1 MLYGVVRFHNMWY
14 NGAVFQPEVLCVKLN
29 YDRKSKDPTYFIQQ
43 GIRNGKKVTTKNI
56 KRIGKHSE
64 LLAITDDPLAYA
76 KEQVR
81 LFNEQVKEGKVEI
94 QFKIDFEEKLVASG
108 NITSK
113 SQLKNIGYFPLQQI
127 YHDLHLEEFFSQV
140 LADRKIT
147 FPCNDI
153 NRFLTYG
160 RILDPCSKAGTY
172 DRLDTYYGMENT
184 FDYQHILRHLDV
196 LVDNFDVYMEHLF
209 TNSNNVVKRNT
220 SVCYYDCTN
229 YFFECEHEDDTYVDP
244 VTGEIFRGL
253 RKYGPSKEHRPTP
266 IVQMGLFMDG
276 NGIPISMCINPGSQ
290 NEQLSAVP
298 LEHKITKMFGS
309 DKFIYCADG
318 GLGSYAIREYNS
330 MGERAYIVTQS
341 VKKLSAVMKEAVF
354 ADCDYRRKSNNE
366 PMTIQGMKEF
376 DRMKE
381 ENRELYD
388 DKIYKVLV
396 ADKAIDTGLTEKVLQ
411 KNGKYREQKVKGQ
424 LQQYIIVS
432 FSRKMLEYQR
442 YIRNAQIARAQKLLE
457 TKDPEMIKKGPN
469 DVTRFIKRTSVGEN
483 GEKAQDSYVVDTSII
498 EEEEKY
504 DGYYA
509 IATNLD
515 PRKHNDAARILDI
528 SANRYKIEDCFR
540 VLKTNF
546 EARPAYVSNHN
557 HIIGHFITCYTALLV
572 YRLLEAKL
580 EQTGHHFTIDQI
592 LDTLKAMNVMNF
604 QDTFYAATYDCGEV
618 CTALN
623 AAFGLGLDRKYYEP
637 KALNKKL
644 KKLLK

>member
-1 MLYGVVRFHNMWY
+1 M
-14 NGAVFQPEVLCVKLN
+14 KLN

-64 LLAITDDPLAYA
+64 LLSITDDPLAYA

-160 RILDPCSKAGTY
+160 RILDPRSKAGTY
-172 DRLDTYYGMENT
+172 DRLDTYYGMDST

-644 KKLLK
+644 KKILK

>member
-1 MLYGVVRFHNMWY
+1 MLYGVVQFRNMWY
-14 NGAVFQPEVLCVKLN
+14 NRAEFQPEVLCMKLN

-81 LFNEQVKEGKVEI
+81 LFNEQVKEGKIEL

-127 YHDLHLEEFFSQV
+127 YHDLHLEEFFTKV
-140 LADRKIT
+140 LADRKIA

-160 RILDPCSKAGTY
+160 RILDPRSKAGTY
-172 DRLDTYYGMENT
+172 DRLDTYYSMENT
-184 FDYQHILRHLDV
+184 FDYHHILRHLDV
-196 LVDNFDVYMEHLF
+196 LVDNFDAYMEHLF
-209 TNSNNVVKRNT
+209 ANSNNVVKRNT

-229 YFFECEHEDDTYVDP
+229 YFFECEHEDDAYVDP

-318 GLGSYAIREYNS
+318 GLGSYPIREYNS

-341 VKKLSAVMKEAVF
+341 VKKLSNVMKEAVF

-366 PMTIQGMKEF
+366 PMTVQSMKEF
-376 DRMKE
+376 DRTAD
-381 ENRELYD
+381 ENRALYD

-396 ADKAIDTGLTEKVLQ
+396 ADKAIDTGLTELVQQ

-424 LQQYIIVS
+424 LKQYIIVS

-442 YIRNAQIARAQKLLE
+442 YIRSSQIARAKKLLE
-457 TKDPEMIKKGPN
+457 TRDPEMIKKGPN
-469 DVTRFIKRTSVGEN
+469 DVTRFIKRTSVGAN
-483 GEKAQDSYVVDTSII
+483 GEKAMDSYVVDTSII

-515 PRKHNDAARILDI
+515 PRKHDDASRILDI

-546 EARPAYVSNHN
+546 EARPAYVSEHN

-580 EQTGHHFTIDQI
+580 EKAGYHFTTDQI

-644 KKLLK
+644 KKILK

>member
-1 MLYGVVRFHNMWY
+1 M
-14 NGAVFQPEVLCVKLN
+14 KLN

-160 RILDPCSKAGTY
+160 RILDPRSKAGTY
-172 DRLDTYYGMENT
+172 DRLDTYYGMEST

-298 LEHKITKMFGS
+298 LEHKITNMFGS

-515 PRKHNDAARILDI
+515 PRKHNDAAQILDI

-644 KKLLK
+644 KKILK

>member
-1 MLYGVVRFHNMWY
+1 M
-14 NGAVFQPEVLCVKLN
+14 KLN

-81 LFNEQVKEGKVEI
+81 LFNEQVKEGKIEL

-108 NITSK
+108 NIASK

-127 YHDLHLEEFFSQV
+127 YHDLHLEEFFTKV
-140 LADRKIT
+140 LADRKIA

-160 RILDPCSKAGTY
+160 RILDPRSKAGTY
-172 DRLDTYYGMENT
+172 DRLDTYYSMENT
-184 FDYQHILRHLDV
+184 FDYHHILRHLDV
-196 LVDNFDVYMEHLF
+196 LVDNFDAYMEHLF
-209 TNSNNVVKRNT
+209 VNSNNVVKRNT

-229 YFFECEHEDDTYVDP
+229 YFFECEHEDDAYVDP
-244 VTGEIFRGL
+244 VTGELFRGL
-253 RKYGPSKEHRPTP
+253 RKFGPSKEHRPTP

-318 GLGSYAIREYNS
+318 GLGSYPIREYNS

-341 VKKLSAVMKEAVF
+341 VKKLSNVMKEAVF

-366 PMTIQGMKEF
+366 PMTVQSMKEF
-376 DRMKE
+376 DRTAD
-381 ENRELYD
+381 ENRALYD

-396 ADKAIDTGLTEKVLQ
+396 ADKAIDTGLTELVQQ

-424 LQQYIIVS
+424 LKQYIIVS

-442 YIRNAQIARAQKLLE
+442 YIRSSQIARAKKLLE
-457 TKDPEMIKKGPN
+457 TRDPEMIKKGPN
-469 DVTRFIKRTSVGEN
+469 DVTRFIKRTSVGAN
-483 GEKAQDSYVVDTSII
+483 GEKARDSYVVDTSII

-515 PRKHNDAARILDI
+515 PRKHDDASRILDI

-546 EARPAYVSNHN
+546 EARPAYVSEHN

-580 EQTGHHFTIDQI
+580 EKAGYHFTTDQI

-644 KKLLK
+644 KKILK

>member
-1 MLYGVVRFHNMWY
+1 M
-14 NGAVFQPEVLCVKLN
+14 KLW
-29 YDRKSKDPTYFIQQ
+29 YDRKSQDPKYFIQQ
-43 GIRNGKKVTTKNI
+43 GIRNGKKVTTKNV
-56 KRIGKHSE
+56 KVIGKHSE

-81 LFNEQVKEGKVEI
+81 LFNEQIKEGKVEI

-113 SQLKNIGYFPLQQI
+113 SQLKSIGYFPLQQI

-160 RILDPCSKAGTY
+160 RILDPRSKAGTY
-172 DRLDTYYGMENT
+172 DRLDTYYGMEST

-196 LVDNFDVYMEHLF
+196 LVDNFDAYMEHLF

-229 YFFECEHEDDTYVDP
+229 YFFECEHEDDVYVDP
-244 VTGEIFRGL
+244 VTGEVFRGL

-341 VKKLSAVMKEAVF
+341 VKKLSDVMKEAVF

-366 PMTIQGMKEF
+366 PMTIQEMKEF

-396 ADKAIDTGLTEKVLQ
+396 ADKAIDTGLTERVLQ

-469 DVTRFIKRTSVGEN
+469 DVTRFIKRTSVGSN
-483 GEKAQDSYVVDTSII
+483 GEKAQDSYVVDTSVI

-580 EQTGHHFTIDQI
+580 DQTGHHFTTDQI

-644 KKLLK
+644 KKILK

>member
-1 MLYGVVRFHNMWY
+1 M
-14 NGAVFQPEVLCVKLN
+14 KLN

-108 NITSK
+108 NIASK

-140 LADRKIT
+140 LVDRKIT

-153 NRFLTYG
+153 NKFLTYG
-160 RILDPCSKAGTY
+160 RILDPRSKAGTY
-172 DRLDTYYGMENT
+172 DRLDTYYGMEST

-253 RKYGPSKEHRPTP
+253 RKYGPSKEHRPTL

-318 GLGSYAIREYNS
+318 SLGSYAIREYNS

-483 GEKAQDSYVVDTSII
+483 GEKAQDSYVVDTSIV

-623 AAFGLGLDRKYYEP
+623 AVFGLGLDRKYFEP

-644 KKLLK
+644 KKIMK

>member
-1 MLYGVVRFHNMWY
+1 M
-14 NGAVFQPEVLCVKLN
+14 
-29 YDRKSKDPTYFIQQ
+29 
-43 GIRNGKKVTTKNI
+43 
-56 KRIGKHSE
+56 
-64 LLAITDDPLAYA
+64 
-76 KEQVR
+76 
-81 LFNEQVKEGKVEI
+81 
-94 QFKIDFEEKLVASG
+94 
-108 NITSK
+108 
-113 SQLKNIGYFPLQQI
+113 
-127 YHDLHLEEFFSQV
+127 

-160 RILDPCSKAGTY
+160 RILDPRSKAGTY
-172 DRLDTYYGMENT
+172 DRLDTYYGMEST

-196 LVDNFDVYMEHLF
+196 LVDNFDAYMEHLF

-229 YFFECEHEDDTYVDP
+229 YFFECEHEDDVYVDP
-244 VTGEIFRGL
+244 VTGEVFRGL

-366 PMTIQGMKEF
+366 PMTVQGMKEF
-376 DRMKE
+376 DRMQE

-396 ADKAIDTGLTEKVLQ
+396 ADKAIDTGLTERVLQ

-644 KKLLK
+644 KKILK